1 MRRVSQYLPRNIK
14 QNDVLV
20 DTDIKIIIQMLT
32 WKKYM

>member
-20 DTDIKIIIQMLT
+20 DTDTDIRINVQMLT
-32 WKKYM
+32 CM